1 VSREAL
7 TLDTKKA
14 KRSLYNMPKLK
25 TNKSAK
31 KRLKLTKTGKLRRFK
46 AGRRHLL
53 TSKSSNRKRGMR
65 KSALVEGRLG
75 KITKKL
81 LPYG

>member
-1 VSREAL
+1 
-7 TLDTKKA
+7 
-14 KRSLYNMPKLK
+14 MPKLK
-25 TNKSAK
+25 TNKSARKRFKITK
-31 KRLKLTKTGKLRRFK
+31 KGKLKGFK

-65 KSALVEGRLG
+65 KASIIEGRVA

>member
-1 VSREAL
+1 
-7 TLDTKKA
+7 
-14 KRSLYNMPKLK
+14 MPKLK

-31 KRLKLTKTGKLRRFK
+31 KRFKLTKKGKLKRFK
-46 AGRRHLL
+46 QGKRHLA
-53 TSKSSNRKRGMR
+53 TSKSSNRKRRLR
-65 KSALVEGRLG
+65 KGTIVGGAVA

>member
-1 VSREAL
+1 
-7 TLDTKKA
+7 
-14 KRSLYNMPKLK
+14 MPKLK

-31 KRLKLTKTGKLRRFK
+31 KRFKVTKSGKIKGFK

-53 TSKSSNRKRGMR
+53 TSKSSNRKRGLR
-65 KSALVEGRLG
+65 KAFVLEG
-75 KITKKL
+75 KIAKNTKKL

>member
-1 VSREAL
+1 
-7 TLDTKKA
+7 
-14 KRSLYNMPKLK
+14 MPKLK

-31 KRLKLTKTGKLRRFK
+31 KRFKLTKKGKLKRFRQGK
-46 AGRRHLL
+46 RHLL
-53 TSKSSNRKRGMR
+53 TSKSSNRKRGLR
-65 KSALVEGRLG
+65 KSAIVQGKVA